1 MLSPAKE
8 APVIPPTA
16 TVGFV
21 GLGTMGSALSA
32 HLLAAGWRVTGYD
45 IDAARLA
52 AHTGR
57 GGEAARSPGGTAAGG
72 IVITSLPTAQ
82 ALLDVATGTAG
93 LASVPGQGLVVV
105 ETSTLPLATKREA
118 RDALTERG
126 IVLLDCPLSGTG
138 GQALTKDVVAYLSGP
153 AQAKERA
160 LPVLRAMTRAVHD
173 VGEFG
178 NGSAVKFIANL
189 LVAIHNVAAAE
200 ALVLAERAGLDLTAV
215 LAAVAD
221 GAGSSDMFEVR
232 GPAMAAADYSGPGV
246 TTTVFAKD
254 LEIIAG
260 FAKDTGTPAPLFAL
274 ASSFYAA
281 ALAQGHAGDDT
292 ACVHA
297 VLRGLA
303 GG

>member
-1 MLSPAKE
+1 MTNPA
-8 APVIPPTA
+8 AV
-16 TVGFV
+16 VGFI

-32 HLLAAGWRVTGYD
+32 HLLAAGYQVTGYD
-45 IDAARLA
+45 TDPARLA
-52 AHTGR
+52 AHAGR
-57 GGEAARSPGGTAAGG
+57 GGLTAASPAGAAARAD
-72 IVITSLPTAQ
+72 VVVTSLPTAS
-82 ALLDVATGTAG
+82 ALVDVAAGEAG
-93 LASVPGQGLVVV
+93 LASGARRDLVVI
-105 ETSTLPLATKREA
+105 ETSTLPVTVKRQA
-118 RDALTERG
+118 RDALAGRG
-126 IVLLDCPLSGTG
+126 AVLLDCPLSGTG
-138 GQALTKDVVAYLSGP
+138 GQALAGNVVAYLSGP
-153 AQAKERA
+153 AEAKARA
-160 LPVLRAMTRAVHD
+160 VPVLRACTRGVHD

-189 LVAIHNVAAAE
+189 LVAIHNVAAA
-200 ALVLAERAGLDLTAV
+200 
-215 LAAVAD
+215 
-221 GAGSSDMFEVR
+221 
-232 GPAMAAADYSGPGV
+232 DYSGPGV

-260 FAKDTGTPAPLFAL
+260 FATETGTPTPLFAL

>member
-1 MLSPAKE
+1 V
-8 APVIPPTA
+8 APQD
-16 TVGFV
+16 TVAGFI

-32 HLLAAGWRVTGYD
+32 HLLAAGWAVTGYD
-45 IDAARLA
+45 IAPSRLA
-52 AHTGR
+52 AHAGR
-57 GGEAARSPGGTAAGG
+57 GGEAATSPADTAAGAD
-72 IVITSLPTAQ
+72 VVVTSLPTAQ
-82 ALLDVATGTAG
+82 ALHDVAAGEAG
-93 LASVPGQGLVVV
+93 LASAARPGLVVI
-105 ETSTLPLATKREA
+105 ETSTLPLAVKRQA
-118 RDALTERG
+118 RDALAGRG
-126 IVLLDCPLSGTG
+126 TVLLDCPLSGTG
-138 GQALTKDVVAYLSGP
+138 GQARSKDVVAYLSGP
-153 AQAKERA
+153 AQAKARA
-160 LPVLRAMTRAVHD
+160 RPVLSAMTRAVHD
-173 VGEFG
+173 VGGFG

-200 ALVLAERAGLDLTAV
+200 ALVLAERAGLDLAAV
-215 LAAVAD
+215 LTAVAD

-260 FAKDTGTPAPLFAL
+260 FARDTGTPTPLFAL

-297 VLRGLA
+297 VLRSMA

>member
-1 MLSPAKE
+1 MTNPA
-8 APVIPPTA
+8 AV
-16 TVGFV
+16 VGFI

-32 HLLAAGWRVTGYD
+32 HLLAAGYQVTGYD
-45 IDAARLA
+45 TDPARLA
-52 AHTGR
+52 AHAGR
-57 GGEAARSPGGTAAGG
+57 GGLTAASPAGAAARAD
-72 IVITSLPTAQ
+72 VVVTSLPTAS
-82 ALLDVATGTAG
+82 ALVDVAAGEAG
-93 LASVPGQGLVVV
+93 LASGARRDLVVI
-105 ETSTLPLATKREA
+105 ETSTLPVTVKRQA
-118 RDALTERG
+118 RDALAGRG
-126 IVLLDCPLSGTG
+126 AVLLDCPLSGTG
-138 GQALTKDVVAYLSGP
+138 GQALAGNVVAYLSGP
-153 AQAKERA
+153 AEAKARA
-160 LPVLRAMTRAVHD
+160 VPVLRACTRGVHD

-200 ALVLAERAGLDLTAV
+200 ALVLAERAGLDLAAV
-215 LAAVAD
+215 LTAVAD
-221 GAGSSDMFEVR
+221 GAGSSAMFEVR

-260 FAKDTGTPAPLFAL
+260 FAKDTGTPTPLFAL
-274 ASSFYAA
+274 ASAFYAA

-303 GG
+303 GS

>member
-1 MLSPAKE
+1 VTQPPAV
-8 APVIPPTA
+8 A
-16 TVGFV
+16 GFV

-32 HLLAAGWRVTGYD
+32 HLLAAGYQVIGYD
-45 IDAARLA
+45 IDPGRLA

-57 GGEAARSPGGTAAGG
+57 GGTAAASPAGTAQAD
-72 IVITSLPTAQ
+72 VVVTSLPTAD
-82 ALLDVATGTAG
+82 ALLDVAAGAGG
-93 LASVPGQGLVVV
+93 LAAGPRPGLVVI
-105 ETSTLPLATKREA
+105 ETSTLPVAVKRQA
-118 RDALTERG
+118 RDALAAGG

-138 GQALTKDVVAYLSGP
+138 GQALAGDVVAYLSGP
-153 AQAKERA
+153 EEAKARA
-160 LPVLRAMTRAVHD
+160 LPVLRAFARGVHD

-200 ALVLAERAGLDLTAV
+200 ALVLAERAGLDLAAV
-215 LAAVAD
+215 LTAVAD
-221 GAGSSDMFEVR
+221 GAGSSAMFKVR

-246 TTTVFAKD
+246 TTTVFVKD

-260 FAKDTGTPAPLFAL
+260 FAKQTGTPTPLFAL

-303 GG
+303 GR

>member
-1 MLSPAKE
+1 
-8 APVIPPTA
+8 
-16 TVGFV
+16 
-21 GLGTMGSALSA
+21 MGSALSA
-32 HLLAAGWRVTGYD
+32 HLLAAGWAVTGYD
-45 IDAARLA
+45 IDPSRLA
-52 AHTGR
+52 AHAGR
-57 GGEAARSPGGTAAGG
+57 GGEAATSPAGTAAGAD
-72 IVITSLPTAQ
+72 VVVTSLPTAQ
-82 ALLDVATGTAG
+82 ALLDVAASEAG
-93 LASVPGQGLVVV
+93 LASAARPGLVVI
-105 ETSTLPLATKREA
+105 ETSTLPLAVKRQA
-118 RDALTERG
+118 RDALAGRG
-126 IVLLDCPLSGTG
+126 TVLLDCPLSGTG
-138 GQALTKDVVAYLSGP
+138 GQALTKDVVADLSGP
-153 AQAKERA
+153 AQAKASARPTLE
-160 LPVLRAMTRAVHD
+160 AMTRAVHD
-173 VGEFG
+173 VGGFG

-200 ALVLAERAGLDLTAV
+200 ALVLAERAGLDLAAV
-215 LAAVAD
+215 LTAVAD

-260 FAKDTGTPAPLFAL
+260 FARDTGTPTPLFAL

-297 VLRGLA
+297 VLRSMA

>member
-1 MLSPAKE
+1 MA
-8 APVIPPTA
+8 AQD
-16 TVGFV
+16 TVAGFI

-32 HLLAAGWRVTGYD
+32 HLLAAGWAVTGYD
-45 IDAARLA
+45 IDPSRLA
-52 AHTGR
+52 AHAGR
-57 GGEAARSPGGTAAGG
+57 GGEAATSPAGTAAGAE
-72 IVITSLPTAQ
+72 VVVTSLPTAQ
-82 ALLDVATGTAG
+82 ALHDVTAGEAG
-93 LASVPGQGLVVV
+93 LASAARPGLVVI
-105 ETSTLPLATKREA
+105 ETSTLPLAVKRQA
-118 RDALTERG
+118 RDALAGRG
-126 IVLLDCPLSGTG
+126 AVLLDCPLSGTG
-138 GQALTKDVVAYLSGP
+138 GQALHKDVVAYLSGP
-153 AQAKERA
+153 AQAKARA
-160 LPVLRAMTRAVHD
+160 RPVLAAMTRAVHD
-173 VGEFG
+173 VGGFG

-200 ALVLAERAGLDLTAV
+200 ALVLAERAGLDLAAV
-215 LAAVAD
+215 LTAVAD

-260 FAKDTGTPAPLFAL
+260 FATDTGTPTPLFAL

-297 VLRGLA
+297 VLRSMA

>member
-1 MLSPAKE
+1 
-8 APVIPPTA
+8 VTPPTA
-16 TVGFV
+16 AVGFI
-21 GLGTMGSALSA
+21 GLGTMGSALSG

-45 IDAARLA
+45 IDPARMA

-57 GGEAARSPGGTAAGG
+57 GGEVAGGPAGTAAGADT
-72 IVITSLPTAQ
+72 VVTSLPTAQ
-82 ALLDVATGTAG
+82 ALLDVTTGVAG
-93 LASVPGQGLVVV
+93 LGSVPRPGLVII
-105 ETSTLPLATKREA
+105 ETSTLPLAVKRRA
-118 RDALTERG
+118 SDALAEHGT
-126 IVLLDCPLSGTG
+126 VLLDCPLSGTG

-153 AQAKERA
+153 EEAKAQA
-160 LPVLRAMTRAVHD
+160 LPVLRTMTRGVHD

-200 ALVLAERAGLDLTAV
+200 ALVLAERAGLDLAAV

-260 FAKDTGTPAPLFAL
+260 FAKDTGTPTPLFAL
-274 ASSFYAA
+274 ASTFYAA
-281 ALAQGHAGDDT
+281 ALAQGHAADDT

-297 VLRGLA
+297 VLRSMA
-303 GG
+303 GR

>member
-1 MLSPAKE
+1 
-8 APVIPPTA
+8 
-16 TVGFV
+16 
-21 GLGTMGSALSA
+21 
-32 HLLAAGWRVTGYD
+32 
-45 IDAARLA
+45 
-52 AHTGR
+52 
-57 GGEAARSPGGTAAGG
+57 
-72 IVITSLPTAQ
+72 
-82 ALLDVATGTAG
+82 
-93 LASVPGQGLVVV
+93 
-105 ETSTLPLATKREA
+105 
-118 RDALTERG
+118 
-126 IVLLDCPLSGTG
+126 LSGTG
-138 GQALTKDVVAYLSGP
+138 GQALAGNVVAYLSGP
-153 AQAKERA
+153 AEAKARA
-160 LPVLRAMTRAVHD
+160 VPVLRAFARGVHD

-200 ALVLAERAGLDLTAV
+200 ALVLAERAGLDLAAV
-215 LAAVAD
+215 LTAVAD
-221 GAGSSDMFEVR
+221 GAGSSAMFEVR

-260 FAKDTGTPAPLFAL
+260 FATETGTPTPLFAL

-303 GG
+303 GR

>member
-1 MLSPAKE
+1 M
-8 APVIPPTA
+8 IPPTA
-16 TVGFV
+16 AVGFV

-32 HLLAAGWRVTGYD
+32 HLLAAGWQVTGYD

-57 GGEAARSPGGTAAGG
+57 GGEAATSPAGTVAGD
-72 IVITSLPTAQ
+72 VVVTSLPTAQ
-82 ALLDVATGTAG
+82 ALLDVTAGAAG
-93 LASVPGQGLVVV
+93 LASLPGQGLVVI
-105 ETSTLPLATKREA
+105 ETSTLPLAVKDQA
-118 RDALTERG
+118 RGALAAG
-126 IVLLDCPLSGTG
+126 GAVLLDCPLSGTG
-138 GQALTKDVVAYLSGP
+138 GQALAKNVVAYLSGP
-153 AQAKERA
+153 AQAKALA
-160 LPVLRAMTRAVHD
+160 LPVLREMTRAVHD
-173 VGEFG
+173 VGDFG

-200 ALVLAERAGLDLTAV
+200 ALVLAERAGLDLAAV
-215 LAAVAD
+215 LTAVAD

-232 GPAMAAADYSGPGV
+232 GPAMAAADYTGPGV

-254 LEIIAG
+254 LEIITG
-260 FAKDTGTPAPLFAL
+260 FAKDTGTPTPLFAL

-303 GG
+303 GR

>member
-1 MLSPAKE
+1 V
-8 APVIPPTA
+8 APQD
-16 TVGFV
+16 TVAGFI
-21 GLGTMGSALSA
+21 GLGMMGSALSA
-32 HLLAAGWRVTGYD
+32 HLLAAGWRVAGYD
-45 IDAARLA
+45 IDPARLA

-57 GGEAARSPGGTAAGG
+57 GGEAASSPAGTATGAG
-72 IVITSLPTAQ
+72 VVVTSLPTAQ
-82 ALLDVATGTAG
+82 ALLDVATGGAG
-93 LASVPGQGLVVV
+93 LVSVPGRSLVVI
-105 ETSTLPLATKREA
+105 ETSTLPLAVKRQA
-118 RDALTERG
+118 RDALAERG

-138 GQALTKDVVAYLSGP
+138 GQALTKNVVAYLSGP
-153 AQAKERA
+153 QEAKARA
-160 LPVLRAMTRAVHD
+160 LPVLCAMTRAIHD
-173 VGEFG
+173 VGDFG

-200 ALVLAERAGLDLTAV
+200 ALVLAERAGLDLAAV
-215 LAAVAD
+215 LTAVAD

-232 GPAMAAADYSGPGV
+232 GPAMATADYSGPGV

-260 FAKDTGTPAPLFAL
+260 FAKDTATPTPLFTL

-292 ACVHA
+292 ASVHA

>member
-1 MLSPAKE
+1 ME
-8 APVIPPTA
+8 APVTPPNA
-16 TVGFV
+16 AAGFV

-57 GGEAARSPGGTAAGG
+57 GGEAATGPAGTAAGG
-72 IVITSLPTAQ
+72 VVVTSLPTAQ
-82 ALLDVATGTAG
+82 ALLDVATGAAG
-93 LASVPGQGLVVV
+93 LASVPGQGLVVI
-105 ETSTLPLATKREA
+105 ETSTLPLATKRRA
-118 RDALTERG
+118 RDALAERG
-126 IVLLDCPLSGTG
+126 TVLLDCPLSGTG
-138 GQALTKDVVAYLSGP
+138 GQALDKNVIAYLSGP
-153 AQAKERA
+153 APAKAQA

-173 VGEFG
+173 VGDFG

-200 ALVLAERAGLDLTAV
+200 ALVLAERAGLDLAAV
-215 LAAVAD
+215 LTAVAD

-260 FAKDTGTPAPLFAL
+260 FAKDTGTPTPLFAL
-274 ASSFYAA
+274 ASAFYAA

-303 GG
+303 GS